1 MIIRTPDNMTGA
13 EARAL
18 LVALE
23 GTAEERA
30 QHSAL
35 WANCSDAEA
44 REAVQDNLRDFG
56 PWRLDGVLYTARAE
70 VVAGR
75 GEPYRRAEPYDRM
88 DQRFKVIENSAGT
101 ILQSWDAVRDVDPA
115 QVWTVV
121 DCDGRL
127 YVTPGVHF
135 VNRVDYLLT
144 QNKRGAGQFPDY
156 LYC

>member
-35 WANCSDAEA
+35 WANCSDVEA

-75 GEPYRRAEPYDRM
+75 GEVMTGRM
-88 DQRFKVIENSAGT
+88 LYE
-101 ILQSWDAVRDVDPA
+101 RDVNKNPNYH
-115 QVWTVV
+115 
-121 DCDGRL
+121 DGTPRRGWEQL
-127 YVTPGVHF
+127 EQYVKNWWDKMAT
-135 VNRVDYLLT
+135 REICEARR
-144 QNKRGAGQFPDY
+144 KEA
-156 LYC
+156 